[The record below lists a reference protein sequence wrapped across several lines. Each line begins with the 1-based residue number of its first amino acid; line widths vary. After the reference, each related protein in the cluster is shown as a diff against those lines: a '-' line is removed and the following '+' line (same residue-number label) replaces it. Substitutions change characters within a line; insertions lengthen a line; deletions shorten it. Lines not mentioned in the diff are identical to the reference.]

1 MNFGVAIFPQPQI
14 QKIANSYRKRYDPH
28 YRLIDPHITLI
39 EKFELTE
46 TQIAPLIP
54 KLEEVAKQY
63 SPFTIEF
70 YKVAHFFPTSPTIY
84 LAIKEHE
91 PLIQLHRGLLTV
103 FQNYQP
109 TYDFIP
115 HLTIGQ
121 NLSEVELHDVY
132 SHLRM
137 KKLQLSTTID
147 QFHLMHQME
156 NGSWAIYRSFTL
168 Q

>member
-1 MNFGVAIFPQPQI
+1 MNFGVAIFPQQRI

-28 YRLIDPHITLI
+28 YRLIDPHITII
-39 EKFELTE
+39 EKFELDE
-46 TQIAPLIP
+46 TQMASLIP
-54 KLEEVAKQY
+54 KLEEVAKKN

-84 LAIKEHE
+84 LAIKDHQ
-91 PLIQLHRGLLTV
+91 PLIQLHQDLLKV
-103 FQNYQP
+103 FQSYQP

-121 NLSEVELHDVY
+121 NLSEEELHDVY
-132 SHLRM
+132 GHLRL
-137 KKLQLSTTID
+137 KDFHFTSTID
-147 QFHLMHQME
+147 QFHLMYQLE
-156 NGSWAIYRSFTL
+156 DSSWATYRSFLL